1 MTIHPKVP
9 LQFQEYNNLMK
20 SHTLEGPIQRHPIE
34 ENPNK
39 LGLLAIYQNLLSLK
53 IQRIPLPPYIPH

>member
-1 MTIHPKVP
+1 
-9 LQFQEYNNLMK
+9 MK